1 MSKLIVANCPATVRE
16 YSERLSV
23 GAIPR
28 ISETR
33 KYTRVLIADK
43 RDPRHSTLKLR
54 FSEIGGRK

>member
-28 ISETR
+28 ISEIR
-33 KYTRVLIADK
+33 QLNQVLVADK
-43 RDPRHSTLKLR
+43 RDPRHSTLELCS
-54 FSEIGGRK
+54 SEIGGRK